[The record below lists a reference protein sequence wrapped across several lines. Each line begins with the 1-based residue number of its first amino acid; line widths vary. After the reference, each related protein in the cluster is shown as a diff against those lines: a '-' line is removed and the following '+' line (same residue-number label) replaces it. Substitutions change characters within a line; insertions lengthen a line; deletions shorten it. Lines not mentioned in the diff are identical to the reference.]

1 VSVEEEVISMDDQ
14 VKALAK
20 LTPMEY
26 DQKRQE
32 MAKRMSVQVKTL
44 DSEVTRVRGEI
55 AEEEFD
61 NVVEEILPWE
71 SPVNGVQLLNE
82 ISLSIGKYMIL
93 PRGAI
98 TVISLWCVGTYCMDA
113 WGLWPKL
120 LITSPEKRCGKSVLL
135 EVIEGFVFRGLLTS
149 NISPSA
155 IFRCIEEWSPTLLLD
170 EADTYT
176 KDNDELNGIVNA
188 GHKKRHAV
196 VIRSEKVG
204 KTFIPRKF
212 SVWCPQVIA
221 GIGEQRGTLHDRSIH
236 VELRR
241 KLPDELSSKLPVD
254 HFEKAVVIRRKCL
267 RWAKD
272 NVSKLQ
278 LSQMLV
284 PVCGND
290 RAQDNWGPLFA
301 IAELVG
307 GNWSAK
313 VRGAYTI
320 FTEAVAVG
328 SEDAAHLLIEDIT
341 EILEDHSDSA
351 IFSKVLVEKLIELED
366 RPWFEWKRG
375 KPLTQNSLSKLLS
388 RYKVISTTK
397 RIGIDTAKGYD
408 VDQLVEAFLPYLS
421 TSPSQIVTTSQ
432 PVQNKEK
439 SVTVGESVTF
449 QSVTNNQSVTKISMQ
464 DKACVGV
471 TDENGG
477 IGGNEEIPRKEVSI

>member
-1 VSVEEEVISMDDQ
+1 VSIKEEAISMDDQ
-14 VKALAK
+14 VIALAK
-20 LTPMEY
+20 LTLLEY
-26 DQKRQE
+26 DQQRQE
-32 MAKRMSVQVKTL
+32 VANQMSVQVKTL
-44 DSEVTRVRGEI
+44 DFEVARVRGD
-55 AEEEFD
+55 AD
-61 NVVEEILPWE
+61 NVVEEISPWE
-71 SPVNGVQLLNE
+71 NPVDGVQLLNE
-82 ISLSIGKYMIL
+82 ISLSIGKYMVL

-98 TVISLWCVGTYCMDA
+98 TAISLWCVGTYCMDA

-204 KTFIPRKF
+204 NTFIPRKF

-241 KLPDELSSKLPVD
+241 KLPEELSSKLPVD
-254 HFEKAVVIRRKCL
+254 HFEKSVVIRRKCL
-267 RWAKD
+267 RWAED
-272 NVSKLQ
+272 NLLKLQ

-284 PVCGND
+284 PECGND

-328 SEDAAHLLIEDIT
+328 SGDAAHMLIEDIT
-341 EILEDHSDSA
+341 EILEDYSDSS
-351 IFSKVLVEKLIELED
+351 IFSRVLVEKLIELED

-388 RYKVISTTK
+388 PYKVISTSK
-397 RIGIDTAKGYD
+397 RNGNITAKGYD
-408 VDQLVEAFLPYLS
+408 VDQLKKAFLPYLS
-421 TSPSQIVTTSQ
+421 TFPSQSVTTSQ
-432 PVQNKEK
+432 PIQNKEK
-439 SVTVGESVTF
+439 SVTARGNVTF
-449 QSVTNNQSVTKISMQ
+449 QSVTEIQSVTEKPIQ
-464 DKACVGV
+464 DEACVDV
-471 TDENGG
+471 TDENGDIEG
-477 IGGNEEIPRKEVSI
+477 RGEIQRREVTL